1 MAANR
6 RKAEKKW
13 KFARIAPSLVSNPR
27 IPEKDF
33 GCPKIVKRRKF
44 PVRKDAMKNP
54 KLRVLLSLVSLFSFL
69 IATNSAFA
77 APVRFEQVQQVLN
90 VEPGRAN
97 TGGFAQLRFADDNVL
112 NVNGDD
118 DDKTVTQPQ
127 QDDDRVIV
135 TTTTTVEEEDCDCP
149 LPPEKHFPKWAFLGL
164 AVIPLI
170 FIFRDDDK
178 KHHKTPPPHMS
189 PPPSESPT
197 PTKTP
202 TTTPTTTPKVTPT
215 PEPVP
220 EPMTILLFGTGLAG
234 IGLAARRR
242 LRKRDG
248 TSDADG
254 NEQNES

>member
-1 MAANR
+1 
-6 RKAEKKW
+6 
-13 KFARIAPSLVSNPR
+13 
-27 IPEKDF
+27 
-33 GCPKIVKRRKF
+33 
-44 PVRKDAMKNP
+44 MKNP

-69 IATNSAFA
+69 IATNSTFA

-97 TGGFAQLRFADDNVL
+97 TGGFAQLRFADNNILDVDD
-112 NVNGDD
+112 DD

-135 TTTTTVEEEDCDCP
+135 TTTTSIEEEDCNCE
-149 LPPEKHFPKWAFLGL
+149 PPPKEKCFPKWAFLGL

-178 KHHKTPPPHMS
+178 KRHKTTPTHTMTPPTT
-189 PPPSESPT
+189 ETPT

-202 TTTPTTTPKVTPT
+202 TVTPTTTPKVTPT

-248 TSDADG
+248 NSDDG
-254 NEQNES
+254 DEQNES

>member
-1 MAANR
+1 
-6 RKAEKKW
+6 
-13 KFARIAPSLVSNPR
+13 
-27 IPEKDF
+27 
-33 GCPKIVKRRKF
+33 
-44 PVRKDAMKNP
+44 MKNP

-112 NVNGDD
+112 IVNDGD
-118 DDKTVTQPQ
+118 DDKTVTQPK

-170 FIFRDDDK
+170 FIFHDRDHDK
-178 KHHKTPPPHMS
+178 RTPKHMTPTHTMTPPVT
-189 PPPSESPT
+189 ETPT

-202 TTTPTTTPKVTPT
+202 TTTPTTTPKLTPT

-248 TSDADG
+248 TSDDADG
-254 NEQNES
+254 DEQNES